1 MSWRWWYRRAKGER
15 EIEEEEG
22 LSRDRGGGSG
32 EGKCSELQASIGG
45 DIRVS
50 RGNEEKDE
58 ETTKHRQTMREIR

>member
-15 EIEEEEG
+15 EIEEDEG

-50 RGNEEKDE
+50 RGNEEKD
-58 ETTKHRQTMREIR
+58 